1 MDSSSIKLFAPFGA
15 LIALLVFVVTFAI
28 GVPAIVAAIAGV
40 VLGVTIV
47 VLLFHQSDALVLKGL
62 RVQNADARTQPR
74 VLNVLDGLCDSHGF
88 RKPTVVIVD
97 DPARNACGFGRRA
110 HHSTLALT
118 SGLVDNVDRLQLEG
132 VLARVLGPQVRLAL
146 RLEATDAIVQAEAVQ
161 LEWVFLSL
169 AANSKDAMPN
179 GGNFLVH
186 TASVDRPVGTPSR
199 MQRFVRV
206 TVTDTGHGLF
216 GDARTRA
223 FDPFFSTK
231 EGAAGLGLTSVA
243 MIVRNYQGWLHI
255 ESHRFG
261 TNIHIH
267 LPALRPLTR

>member
-1 MDSSSIKLFAPFGA
+1 MSALVTVRLGSDLRALLRLMSNLADSLRQQVAAAESTERDFIELEGA
-15 LIALLVFVVTFAI
+15 IDSAFHISRELIAVGEPSRLDHAVVDVNELVA
-28 GVPAIVAAIAGV
+28 
-40 VLGVTIV
+40 
-47 VLLFHQSDALVLKGL
+47 
-62 RVQNADARTQPR
+62 
-74 VLNVLDGLCDSHGF
+74 
-88 RKPTVVIVD
+88 
-97 DPARNACGFGRRA
+97 
-110 HHSTLALT
+110 
-118 SGLVDNVDRLQLEG
+118 QLEG
-132 VLARVLGPQVRLAL
+132 VLARVLGPQVRLTL
-146 RLEATDAIVQAEAVQ
+146 RLEATAAIVQAEAVQ
-161 LEWVFLSL
+161 LEWVFLNL

-223 FDPFFSTK
+223 LDPFFSTK